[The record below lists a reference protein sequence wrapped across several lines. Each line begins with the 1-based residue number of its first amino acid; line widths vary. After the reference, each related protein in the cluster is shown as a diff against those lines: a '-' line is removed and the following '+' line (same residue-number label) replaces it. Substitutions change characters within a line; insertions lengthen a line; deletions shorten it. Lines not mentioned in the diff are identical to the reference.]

1 KNGGIKMS
9 RTAICSVC
17 GEFLVESYDDQF
29 TNTKVM
35 DLHGR
40 EFVIVICKSCL
51 EELLR
56 KCDDG
61 GIRDDNN

>member
-1 KNGGIKMS
+1 M
-9 RTAICSVC
+9 
-17 GEFLVESYDDQF
+17 GEFLVESYDDEF

-40 EFVIVICKSCL
+40 EFVIVICKGCL

-56 KCDDG
+56 KCECEG
-61 GIRDDNN
+61 MIRNEFN

>member
-1 KNGGIKMS
+1 MS

-29 TNTKVM
+29 TNTKVI
-35 DLHGR
+35 DLYGR

-51 EELLR
+51 KELLR
-56 KCDDG
+56 KFEDQQYE
-61 GIRDDNN
+61 I